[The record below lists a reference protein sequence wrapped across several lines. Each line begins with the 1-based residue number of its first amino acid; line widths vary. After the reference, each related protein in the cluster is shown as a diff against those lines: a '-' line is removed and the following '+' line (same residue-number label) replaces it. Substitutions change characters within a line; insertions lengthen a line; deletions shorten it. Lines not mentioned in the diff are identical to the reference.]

1 MKKARP
7 IALLDGII
15 AGALFIF
22 GGMSATN
29 LGEHANH
36 TVLTVGV
43 WGTLIVTGA
52 KVGLI
57 AYQQS
62 LVTPM
67 EDVVAFR
74 DKNGDIIPGPLATDT
89 ARAAEAVDVLTT
101 PPAGAADDIIV
112 GEDNSEVILDA

>member
-1 MKKARP
+1 MKKSHP
-7 IALLDGII
+7 IALIDGII

-36 TVLTVGV
+36 TILSTGV
-43 WGTLIVTGA
+43 WGTLVVTGL

-62 LVTPM
+62 LVTPV
-67 EDVVAFR
+67 EDVVAYR
-74 DKNGDIIPGPLATDT
+74 DKTGTVVSGPLADNTD
-89 ARAAEAVDVLTT
+89 RAAEAVAVLTT
-101 PPAGAADDIIV
+101 PPAGEAV
-112 GEDNSEVILDA
+112 VEDEVITE